1 MQTEAE
7 RKTAGGSS
15 FGVAKVRP
23 AQQANRLRPL
33 TVETFSSGEKAELDL
48 GACGIGC
55 DAATFGRRGI
65 ARLKANA
72 RQGTGLGTDSR
83 QTATDPQSKVN
94 QLTTKERAC
103 VVSFCTIG

>member
-23 AQQANRLRPL
+23 AQQANRLRRLTGQRPL
-33 TVETFSSGEKAELDL
+33 SPGKGARLDL

-55 DAATFGRRGI
+55 DAATFGR
-65 ARLKANA
+65 K
-72 RQGTGLGTDSR
+72 TS
-83 QTATDPQSKVN
+83 PV
-94 QLTTKERAC
+94 
-103 VVSFCTIG
+103 

>member
-7 RKTAGGSS
+7 RKTAGGSP

-23 AQQANRLRPL
+23 AQQNNRLRRL
-33 TVETFSSGEKAELDL
+33 TLDPFTSGEIAELDP
-48 GACGIGC
+48 GACEIGC

-72 RQGTGLGTDSR
+72 HQGTGLGTDSR
-83 QTATDPQSKVN
+83 QTATDP
-94 QLTTKERAC
+94 
-103 VVSFCTIG
+103 